1 MTCIR
6 AEQFIL
12 FFKCQ
17 GDHAVLCVRIT
28 NVAAAVTKEAR
39 LHLFQAQE
47 WQKLQNHIQ
56 DHSCTEKFSKAQLTS
71 EFLSSQYE
79 LSCVYLEHS
88 TYQ

>member
-1 MTCIR
+1 MTCIK
-6 AEQFIL
+6 AEQLIL

-71 EFLSSQYE
+71 EFLSSHYE
-79 LSCVYLEHS
+79 LSYVYI
-88 TYQ
+88 